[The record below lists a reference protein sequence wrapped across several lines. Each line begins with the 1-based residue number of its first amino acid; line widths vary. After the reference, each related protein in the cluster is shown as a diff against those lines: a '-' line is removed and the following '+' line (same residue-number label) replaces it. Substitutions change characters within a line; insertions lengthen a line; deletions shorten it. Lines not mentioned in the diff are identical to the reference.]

1 MVAGCG
7 RYTATQT
14 RMTDFQIQFV
24 AQTDSTNS
32 QLLQRA
38 ARRSMHRQVLVADV
52 QMAGRGQRG
61 RQWQAS
67 AGDAVLMS
75 VAWEFERAQRLDGL
89 SLAVGVA
96 VVRALATHLG
106 SRAKLKWPND
116 ILIDESHKLAGILIE
131 TVLGP
136 FSTRTAVIGI
146 GLNLRSPSLSPG
158 FGTLPSIG
166 LDDVVGVRHSRD
178 DAVTLLL
185 AALDDALMQ
194 FAKGGFTSFRDEWLE
209 SYAYADKMIVARF
222 PDGDQIRGRIADV
235 TGQGALVIESEAG
248 LHTFVSG
255 EVTLR
260 AFGS

>member
-1 MVAGCG
+1 
-7 RYTATQT
+7 
-14 RMTDFQIQFV
+14 MTDFKIQFV
-24 AQTDSTNS
+24 AQTDSTNT

-52 QMAGRGQRG
+52 QTAGRGQRG

-96 VVRALATHLG
+96 VSRALAAHLG

-116 ILIDESHKLAGILIE
+116 VLIDESHKLAGILIE

-136 FSTRTAVIGI
+136 FSTRTAIIGI
-146 GLNLRSPSLSPG
+146 GLNLRSPRLIATAG
-158 FGTLPSIG
+158 ALPSIG
-166 LDDVVGVRHSRD
+166 LDDVTGVHHSRD
-178 DAVTLLL
+178 DVAALLL
-185 AALDDALMQ
+185 AALNDALTQ
-194 FAKGGFTSFRDEWLE
+194 FTKSGFAAFRDEWLA
-209 SYAYADKMIVARF
+209 SYAYRDKMVVARF
-222 PDGDQIRGRIADV
+222 PDGEQISGHIVDV
-235 TGQGALVIESEAG
+235 TVQGGLVIESETG
-248 LHTFVSG
+248 RHTLVSG